1 MSVRFHVT
9 SKKVARVFMTGPTDK
24 DGGADKK
31 SAGQKD
37 QIGENLKRVYDDI
50 IDEEVPERF
59 KILLRQLK
67 EQGGDK

>member
-1 MSVRFHVT
+1 
-9 SKKVARVFMTGPTDK
+9 MTGPTDK